1 MANDRLNILPPT
13 LREKERYLIF
23 ELMSKEEHEL
33 ADIVN
38 AIWSTSLQ
46 LFGEV
51 GTSSFNLWIPSN
63 LYDKK
68 RKKGIIKCNH
78 TSVEEV
84 RMILASITEVRTD
97 KVAFSVLGVT
107 GTIKSAKSKFE

>member
-23 ELMSKEEHEL
+23 EIMSKEEHEL
-33 ADIVN
+33 ADVVN

-51 GTSSFNLWIPSN
+51 GTSAFNIWIPSN
-63 LYDKK
+63 LYDKA
-68 RKKGIIKCNH
+68 RKKGIVKCNH
-78 TSVEEV
+78 ASVEEV
-84 RMILASITEVRTD
+84 RMILASIAEIHAV